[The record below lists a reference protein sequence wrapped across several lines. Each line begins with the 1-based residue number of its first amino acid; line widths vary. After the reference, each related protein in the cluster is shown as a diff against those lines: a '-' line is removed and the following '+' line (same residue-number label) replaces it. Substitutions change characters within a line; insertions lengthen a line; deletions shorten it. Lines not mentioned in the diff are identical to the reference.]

1 MAKNLT
7 LLNMHDML
15 ALITDAALQRK
26 FIKLYAPAADV
37 DIDWNG
43 GCNGKGAGGARY
55 YRSGTSMEEI
65 VGRML
70 MLGEVPKVDVRR
82 DVTAG
87 SVYGVYY
94 TDGENQTKIWH
105 KGDASVGFPWSNRN
119 PVHQ

>member
-26 FIKLYAPAADV
+26 FIKLHAPAADV

-55 YRSGTSMEEI
+55 YPSGTTMGEI
-65 VGRML
+65 IPRLVMYGIAR
-70 MLGEVPKVDVRR
+70 ENNARR
-82 DVTAG
+82 DITRGNV
-87 SVYGVYY
+87 
-94 TDGENQTKIWH
+94 DGAWYQ
-105 KGDASVGFPWSNRN
+105 GDGPAREWYDSCAPVGFFNRKN
-119 PVHQ
+119 ELPNHK